1 MRAPFQVLVFPYK
14 PKGEQIFFLICLR
27 SDLGFWQPI
36 SGGGDAEASLEA
48 AKRELY
54 EETAPLGVNW
64 LQLDSMCKL
73 PKTIFNDQLYWPKHL
88 YVVPKY
94 AFSLEVQGDTLLSP
108 EHSEYRWCDVIEAQ
122 KLLNTTPT
130 GLLSGNCVNG

>member
-73 PKTIFNDQLYWPKHL
+73 PKTIFDDQLYWPKHL

-94 AFSLEVQGDTLLSP
+94 AFSLEVQRDPLLSS
-108 EHSEYRWCDVIEAQ
+108 EHSEYCWCDAIEAQ
-122 KLLNTTPT
+122 KLPNTTPT